1 MPENGHNSPLNAATS
16 SVISPTPS
24 ATEIDPNEAARLVG
38 YQPEQ
43 PEQLLET
50 EYRLVQ
56 ENEGGDTRPVQES
69 PLPRIAAVTLPIGLL
84 LLAGTGIWF
93 GLLAPT
99 SKKLPEVA
107 TAPTPI
113 PTLSPDNSAEL
124 KSQLA
129 FQQQQVN
136 AEKPDPKSK
145 SMPVKRK
152 EPRERKEREVPQRIA
167 RSEPSEPRVI
177 ARSSPYRE
185 RPAPVVPRVIPAARM
200 SEVDPFARW
209 NQLAQLGQQ
218 QTNNSEESV
227 QTGNPD
233 NPIPPTATTQQI
245 VAAATT
251 PGVIPTVRVGFDS
264 QNESPQQPTANSS
277 TDEIL
282 DFPRLNNSIQLAS
295 RRLIAPSSN
304 DTEQRILNERSL
316 DRELMRVAIGTT
328 VPAKVVVLMMASQE
342 IEQGLGRFVVELTED
357 VISTDGR
364 IALPKGTLLVT
375 EVNRVE
381 KSTSRVDQSAVAI
394 VYKNWAG
401 NTQEQQLPAN
411 SLLIRGANNQPL
423 IAQASGGGSGIVAG
437 QDLLVGGLTALGKVG
452 ELLNQPDEES
462 FSNFDA
468 PFSNGQTFSRKRRK
482 PNIFGASLEG
492 FFGVT
497 ADRLRK
503 RADTIT
509 DEQYS
514 RPKLMIVK
522 KGQSVSVVFNTF
534 FEIQR

>member
-1 MPENGHNSPLNAATS
+1 MPENGHNSSLNSAAS
-16 SVISPTPS
+16 SVTSPTPS
-24 ATEIDPNEAARLVG
+24 ATLIDPNEAAQLAG

-56 ENEGGDTRPVQES
+56 ENEGGDTRPVHES

-84 LLAGTGIWF
+84 LLAGIGIWF

-113 PTLSPDNSAEL
+113 PTLNPDNSAEL

-136 AEKPDPKSK
+136 AEKPIPKSRQP
-145 SMPVKRK
+145 SAKRQ

-167 RSEPSEPRVI
+167 RSEPPEPRVI
-177 ARSSPYRE
+177 QRSSPYRE
-185 RPAPVVPRVIPAARM
+185 RAAPVASRVIPAARM
-200 SEVDPFARW
+200 NEVDPFARW

-218 QTNNSEESV
+218 QANDAGES
-227 QTGNPD
+227 QSANTD
-233 NPIPPTATTQQI
+233 NPIPSAGTTQQI
-245 VAAATT
+245 VAAATA
-251 PGVIPTVRVGFDS
+251 PGMIPTVRVGFDS
-264 QNESPQQPTANSS
+264 QNDSTQPSTDSS
-277 TDEIL
+277 NDEIL
-282 DFPRLNNSIQLAS
+282 DRPILNNSIQLAS

-316 DRELMRVAIGTT
+316 DREPMRVAIGTT
-328 VPAKVVVLMMASQE
+328 VPAKVVVPMMASQST
-342 IEQGLGRFVVELTED
+342 EQGLGRFTVELTED
-357 VISTDGR
+357 VISIDGR
-364 IALPKGTLLVT
+364 VALPKGTLLVT
-375 EVNRVE
+375 EVNTVE

-394 VYKNWAG
+394 VYKDWTG
-401 NTQEQQLPAN
+401 STQEQQLPAN

-423 IAQASGGGSGIVAG
+423 IAQSSEDRAGIVAG

-514 RPKLMIVK
+514 RPKLMVVK
-522 KGQSVSVVFNTF
+522 QGQLVSVVFNTF

>member
-1 MPENGHNSPLNAATS
+1 VH
-16 SVISPTPS
+16 
-24 ATEIDPNEAARLVG
+24 
-38 YQPEQ
+38 
-43 PEQLLET
+43 
-50 EYRLVQ
+50 
-56 ENEGGDTRPVQES
+56 ES
-69 PLPRIAAVTLPIGLL
+69 PLPRIAAVALPIGLL
-84 LLAGTGIWF
+84 LLAGSGIWF

-113 PTLSPDNSAEL
+113 PTLNPDNSAEL

-136 AEKPDPKSK
+136 AEKPDPKSRQTPAK
-145 SMPVKRK
+145 QK
-152 EPRERKEREVPQRIA
+152 ERRERQEREVPQRIA
-167 RSEPSEPRVI
+167 RSEPSEPRVVT
-177 ARSSPYRE
+177 RSSPYRE
-185 RPAPVVPRVIPAARM
+185 RPAPVARTTPIVKAK
-200 SEVDPFARW
+200 EVDPFIRW

-218 QTNNSEESV
+218 QTSNLEESV
-227 QTGNPD
+227 QTTNPD
-233 NPIPPTATTQQI
+233 NPIPSAATTQQI

-251 PGVIPTVRVGFDS
+251 PGVIPTVRVGFDA
-264 QNESPQQPTANSS
+264 QNDLAQPPDADFT

-282 DFPRLNNSIQLAS
+282 DLPGLNNSIQLAS
-295 RRLIAPSSN
+295 RRLITPSSN

-316 DRELMRVAIGTT
+316 DREPMRVAIGTT
-328 VPAKVVVLMMASQE
+328 VPAIVVVPMMASQE
-342 IEQGLGRFVVELTED
+342 TEQGLGRFTVELTED
-357 VISTDGR
+357 VTSTDGR
-364 IALPKGTLLVT
+364 IALPKGTLLIT
-375 EVNRVE
+375 EVNTVE
-381 KSTSRVDQSAVAI
+381 KFTSRVDQSAVAI
-394 VYKNWAG
+394 VYKDWAG

-423 IAQASGGGSGIVAG
+423 IAQAFGDGSGIVAG

-462 FSNFDA
+462 FSSFDA
-468 PFSNGQTFSRKRRK
+468 PFSNGQTLSRKRRK

-514 RPKLMIVK
+514 RPKLMVVK
-522 KGQSVSVVFNTF
+522 QGQSVSVVFNTF

>member
-1 MPENGHNSPLNAATS
+1 MPENGHNDSLNSAAS
-16 SVISPTPS
+16 LVASQTPP
-24 ATEIDPNEAARLVG
+24 ATEIDPNEAARLAG
-38 YQPEQ
+38 YQSEQ

-56 ENEGGDTRPVQES
+56 ENEGGDTRPVHES
-69 PLPRIAAVTLPIGLL
+69 PLPRIAAVALPIGLL

-113 PTLSPDNSAEL
+113 PTLNPDNSAEL

-152 EPRERKEREVPQRIA
+152 EPRERKEREVPQRIT
-167 RSEPSEPRVI
+167 RSEPSQPRMI
-177 ARSSPYRE
+177 AQSSPYRE
-185 RPAPVVPRVIPAARM
+185 RPVPVAPRVVPAARM

-218 QTNNSEESV
+218 QTSNLEESV
-227 QTGNPD
+227 QTTNPD
-233 NPIPPTATTQQI
+233 NPIPSAATTQQI
-245 VAAATT
+245 VAAATA

-264 QNESPQQPTANSS
+264 QNDSTQQPTADSS

-282 DFPRLNNSIQLAS
+282 DLPGLNNAIRLAS

-316 DRELMRVAIGTT
+316 DREPMRVAIGTT
-328 VPAKVVVLMMASQE
+328 VPAKVVVPMMASQST
-342 IEQGLGRFVVELTED
+342 EQGLGRFTVELTED
-357 VISTDGR
+357 VTSTDGR

-375 EVNRVE
+375 EVNTIE

-394 VYKNWAG
+394 VYKDWAG
-401 NTQEQQLPAN
+401 NSVQQQIPAN

-423 IAQASGGGSGIVAG
+423 IAQVFGDGSGIVAG

-468 PFSNGQTFSRKRRK
+468 PFSNGQTFRRKRRK

-514 RPKLMIVK
+514 RPKLMVVK
-522 KGQSVSVVFNTF
+522 QGQLVSVVFNTF